1 MPTAKP
7 TFETQLLPAAAAA
20 STAYAGKQATHRE
33 YNAAIRMAELKPF
46 YETIWAAVKV
56 GDVVLL
62 PWPNGRGLG
71 VVKAEITSLGKKTED
86 GRTVILAFHQIGD
99 LRMHREFDAEDV
111 AFIQSRF

>member
-1 MPTAKP
+1 MPIAKP
-7 TFETQLLPAAAAA
+7 TLETQLLPAAVAA
-20 STAYAGKQATHRE
+20 STAYAGKQATHAE
-33 YNAAIRMAELKPF
+33 YNVAIRMAELKPY

-71 VVKAEITSLGKKTED
+71 VVKAQITNLAEKKKD
-86 GRTVILAFHQIGD
+86 GRTAILAFHQIDD